1 MTMKKT
7 LALLLAL
14 LLVCGLVPGAL
25 AQSDG
30 ADRLGEKM
38 PDFSA
43 ATLDGS
49 VFTLSEALKEKE
61 LVLVNLWATWCPPCR
76 LEFPFMEAAYEKYQD
91 KVAVIALSVEPT
103 DTMEKL
109 RAFAQERGITFLVGR
124 DESGL
129 SDHFNVTG
137 IPTSVAVDRFG
148 NVVYVGVGCLIDETL
163 FTNLFDQFLGD
174 EYTQTQVRA
183 EEITVAD
190 NYYAALF
197 IDENLSPVPGC
208 MVSFCTDTACTT
220 AVSNAQGTASF
231 TGDPQVYHIQ
241 IIKLP
246 EGYHLLDESEQ
257 YTERTG
263 GITPIII
270 AKDAQ

>member
-1 MTMKKT
+1 M
-7 LALLLAL
+7 
-14 LLVCGLVPGAL
+14 
-25 AQSDG
+25 
-30 ADRLGEKM
+30 
-38 PDFSA
+38 
-43 ATLDGS
+43 
-49 VFTLSEALKEKE
+49 
-61 LVLVNLWATWCPPCR
+61 
-76 LEFPFMEAAYEKYQD
+76 
-91 KVAVIALSVEPT
+91 
-103 DTMEKL
+103 
-109 RAFAQERGITFLVGR
+109 
-124 DESGL
+124 
-129 SDHFNVTG
+129 
-137 IPTSVAVDRFG
+137 
-148 NVVYVGVGCLIDETL
+148 
-163 FTNLFDQFLGD
+163 
-174 EYTQTQVRA
+174 
-183 EEITVAD
+183 AD

-263 GITPIII
+263 GITPIMI